1 MKRTRRAGAEG
12 STPWLAASAEEE
24 EHAKSDE
31 EAVRACNTSLAAL
44 SLSVAVVIEPCLV
57 PGETEGVCGAWGWAV
72 GREEGALESSASASL
87 STAAGVEVASIAGFA
102 SLLLLLQLPA
112 SADAAA
118 SADAVFAISIAA
130 QF

>member
-1 MKRTRRAGAEG
+1 
-12 STPWLAASAEEE
+12 
-24 EHAKSDE
+24 
-31 EAVRACNTSLAAL
+31 
-44 SLSVAVVIEPCLV
+44 
-57 PGETEGVCGAWGWAV
+57 
-72 GREEGALESSASASL
+72 L